1 MKSEEGHDMR
11 QNAKSRH
18 HFLTGLAGTAI
29 TVAIA
34 SAFLATHTTSAL
46 ADAAAQ
52 PGAPGCVMCHGM
64 RGEGAPSGVPRLAGQ
79 NADYLDH
86 ALSLFKTGARA
97 GAIMQP
103 IAQNLS
109 DSEIRRLADYF
120 SNQHAALT
128 DASASASSQLVIAG
142 KQLAEMGTADKAA
155 CFSCHGAQGKGNG
168 ARFPSIAGQPAQFVI
183 NRLHEFQA
191 RAQGTAPQPGTMT
204 AVAATLDE
212 RQIEEAAAYLS
223 QLEP

>member
-1 MKSEEGHDMR
+1 MR

-18 HFLTGLAGTAI
+18 PLLTGLAGTAL
-29 TVAIA
+29 TVAVA
-34 SAFLATHTTSAL
+34 SAFLTAHTSPAL
-46 ADAAAQ
+46 AGAAAQ
-52 PGAPGCVMCHGM
+52 PGAPGCVTCHGM
-64 RGEGAPSGVPRLAGQ
+64 RGEGASSGVPRLAGQ

-97 GAIMQP
+97 GALMQP

-109 DSEIRRLADYF
+109 DAEIRRLADYF
-120 SNQHAALT
+120 SNQHAALA
-128 DASASASSQLVIAG
+128 DAGASASPQLVIAG
-142 KQLAEMGTADKAA
+142 KQLAEMGAVDKAA

-168 ARFPSIAGQPAQFVI
+168 ARFPSIAGQPALFVI

-191 RAQGTAPQPGTMT
+191 RARGTAPRPGTMT

-212 RQIEEAAAYLS
+212 RQIQEAAAYLS